1 MGEFINCA
9 AERVCQFSDRHR
21 FGLLSISIGVV
32 YLWFGALKLF
42 PSWSPAEDLALET
55 LSMIVFHTI
64 DNNVLLML
72 LACVEVFIGL
82 SLIFRFT
89 TKPVMLLV
97 LIHMFGTMI
106 PLFFMTSITFNKP
119 PFGFSIIGQY
129 ILKNIVIIAG
139 LLIVFSKQ
147 IKPIKPLSN
156 EETI

>member
-1 MGEFINCA
+1 MGQFLNGA
-9 AERVCQFSDRHR
+9 ATRVCQFSDRHR
-21 FGLLSISIGVV
+21 FSLLSISIGVV

-55 LSMIVFHTI
+55 LSMVVFHTM
-64 DNNVLLML
+64 NSKVLLTL

-89 TKPVMLLV
+89 TKLMILLV

-106 PLFFMTSITFNKP
+106 PLFFMTNITFNKP

-129 ILKNIVIIAG
+129 ILKNIVIITG

-147 IKPIKPLSN
+147 IK
-156 EETI
+156 TIE